1 MNRSHLAVG
10 RTSLSWVR
18 PDKVWIIRQRYAIE
32 GGLIRSNQTADGG
45 NDSRVCVAGYL
56 VEDPFLILTI
66 GDIDPLF
73 IIPNKLATVLMI
85 AKINLVGARTFV
97 EPSQVESLETRPT
110 SHKVSRKS
118 RKTYGF
124 LTINHNIVHI
134 ANLIIANA
142 QVAGRYI
149 VNTVVGISWA
159 AVGWHDESNEQR
171 WRVLTLRTSR
181 SELTVLLSSWISPLL
196 MTSHQVILTFMQI
209 AVVRFLL
216 QWNTQFSYVA
226 CWPWMFK
233 FTPKLNPIFWLLV
246 LPKILHLFMAWE
258 YI

>member
-1 MNRSHLAVG
+1 M
-10 RTSLSWVR
+10 
-18 PDKVWIIRQRYAIE
+18 
-32 GGLIRSNQTADGG
+32 
-45 NDSRVCVAGYL
+45 
-56 VEDPFLILTI
+56 TI

-159 AVGWHDESNEQR
+159 AVG
-171 WRVLTLRTSR
+171 
-181 SELTVLLSSWISPLL
+181 
-196 MTSHQVILTFMQI
+196 
-209 AVVRFLL
+209 
-216 QWNTQFSYVA
+216 
-226 CWPWMFK
+226 
-233 FTPKLNPIFWLLV
+233 
-246 LPKILHLFMAWE
+246 
-258 YI
+258 